1 MWSRFTIFPSW
12 SWRHLKRETIFAKNS
27 INKHRFKKVNSYEL
41 YDRPTIFFFF
51 YKNIH
56 IFSYIKYRFCNYFF
70 YIFDKITSLVKKE
83 NLSRVDPQSEVLQKR
98 CKPTHDWNWK
108 IKTPKRWHLKENN
121 KTRTTLWRKR
131 NKKSGRILSLNRQ
144 YHRKIFPKHRFD
156 LSCIIMLG
164 NSGREREI
172 TLTTT

>member
-1 MWSRFTIFPSW
+1 MIG
-12 SWRHLKRETIFAKNS
+12 LQ
-27 INKHRFKKVNSYEL
+27 
-41 YDRPTIFFFF
+41 FFF

-70 YIFDKITSLVKKE
+70 FYIFDKITSLVKKE
-83 NLSRVDPQSEVLQKR
+83 NLFRVDPQSEVLQKR

-131 NKKSGRILSLNRQ
+131 NKKSGRTLSLNRQ